1 MRNVAET
8 QYRIGALERALEILA
23 AIGDAGEIPLGRL
36 AARLQIPKGSLLRHL
51 RVLEHAG
58 YVTRAPQAK
67 VYSLGPAL
75 IHLGFVARQRLR
87 VSEVA
92 APAMRWLRDR
102 YDESVHVGILSGPDV
117 VHVGVAPGGHAV
129 KMAVPVGER
138 TLAHVSALGKALLAW
153 APPSTL
159 EAIVSERGL
168 PQLTARSITDVD
180 RLRREFEQIRE
191 RGWAIDDE
199 ESANGLRCVAAPVRD
214 ERDDVIAAIS
224 VSAPTSRLS
233 RSKAREIGPVVE
245 RVANHVSVRLGW
257 AGDAEGAGW
266 AAAAPWAE
274 HATDQ
279 QPAQRIAEAI

>member
-1 MRNVAET
+1 MWTGFDQVPRRNVAET
-8 QYRIGALERALEILA
+8 QYRIGALERALEIVA
-23 AIGDAGEIPLGRL
+23 AIGDAGEIPLGQL

-102 YDESVHVGILSGPDV
+102 YNESVHVGILSVPMSCMSASRR
-117 VHVGVAPGGHAV
+117 VGRPSRWRFPWGSA
-129 KMAVPVGER
+129 R
-138 TLAHVSALGKALLAW
+138 SLTSALGKALLAW

-168 PQLTARSITDVD
+168 PQLTARSITDVA
-180 RLRREFEQIRE
+180 RLRREFEKIRA

-199 ESANGLRCVAAPVRD
+199 ESADGLRCVAAPVRD

-233 RSKAREIGPVVE
+233 RSKAREISPGQRARRQP
-245 RVANHVSVRLGW
+245 RIDTARLG
-257 AGDAEGAGW
+257 GDAEGAGW
-266 AAAAPWAE
+266 AAAAPWG
-274 HATDQ
+274 
-279 QPAQRIAEAI
+279 